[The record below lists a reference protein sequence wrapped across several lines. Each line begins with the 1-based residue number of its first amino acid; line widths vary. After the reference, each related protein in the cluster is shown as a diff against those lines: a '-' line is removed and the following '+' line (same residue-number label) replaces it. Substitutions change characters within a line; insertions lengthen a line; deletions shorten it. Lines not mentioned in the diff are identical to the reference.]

1 MMREKNKFII
11 AILVAVFSLSACGDR
26 AAKEVIVP
34 PPPTCTDD
42 PTMDA
47 CDPDR
52 DGLSNADEINTHMT
66 NPNIADTDGDGL
78 EDGEEVNNIDDIDTV
93 LVPNRVSRPLDPC
106 DPNLNTPTCDRDN
119 DGLTNGY
126 ELNTS
131 HTDPLVPDTDGDGLK
146 DGEEVN
152 AKDDSTTTQEPQGI
166 TDPLNSCD
174 PSRDPLY
181 RDYNH
186 SNTMW
191 QEANCDGD
199 AYLNG
204 TEDNISLLPH
214 ETYLSDPYDASDS
227 CFAKKSSNDP
237 CEQGENFFI
246 MCDIVAKDGKTWGDR
261 NIGAC
266 RPCETQTDTL
276 CYGDLFQWGRG
287 ADGHEKRVNLDT
299 QDLNP
304 TIFPY
309 TGSSLHEIA
318 NKGDFDWM
326 NSNSTEE
333 KSAFVA
339 ERTAS
344 WALETGNPVCPEGWY
359 IPSKSELKALM
370 DSEGIKNGATA
381 FASSLKLGLAGARSA
396 KSSAVESEGLV
407 GYVWSRDSD
416 GVDTGGSGNTAYS
429 FTYDGIATFSRPYKA
444 EGHSVRCIKN

>member
-1 MMREKNKFII
+1 MMVNKYKILI
-11 AILVAVFSLSACGDR
+11 VILVGVFSLNACGDR
-26 AAKEVIVP
+26 AAKEVIL
-34 PPPTCTDD
+34 PTCTDD
-42 PTMDA
+42 PTMDM

-52 DGLSNADEINTHMT
+52 DGLTNAEEVLRYLTDPQ
-66 NPNIADTDGDGL
+66 NPDTDGDGL

-93 LVPNRVSRPLDPC
+93 LVPTRVSRPLDPC
-106 DPNLNTPTCDRDN
+106 DPNLDSPICDRDN
-119 DGLTNGY
+119 DGLLNGY

-131 HTDPLVPDTDGDGLK
+131 HTDPLQADTDGDGLE

-152 AKDDSTTTQEPQGI
+152 NIDDQDTVQVPNGTS
-166 TDPLNSCD
+166 DPLNSCD
-174 PSRDPLY
+174 PSRPALF
-181 RDYNH
+181 RDYNN
-186 SNTMW
+186 SNIMW
-191 QEANCDGD
+191 QVANCDGD
-199 AYLNG
+199 AYVNG

-214 ETYLSDPYDASDS
+214 ETYLSDPYDANVS

-237 CEQGENFFI
+237 CAQGENFFV
-246 MCDIVAKDGKTWGDR
+246 MCDIKAKDGKTWGDR

-266 RPCETQTDTL
+266 RPCESQTDSL

-287 ADGHEKRVNLDT
+287 ADGHEKRVNT
-299 QDLNP
+299 EVQDLNP
-304 TIFPY
+304 LVFPY
-309 TGSSLHEIA
+309 IGSSLHEIA
-318 NKGDFDWM
+318 NKGDFDWL

-344 WALETGNPVCPEGWY
+344 WGQKVDNPACPQGWY
-359 IPSKSELKALM
+359 VPSKAELQSLM
-370 DSEGIKNGATA
+370 DSEGIIDGATA

-396 KSSAVESEGLV
+396 KSSTIESTGKV

-416 GVDTGGSGNTAYS
+416 GLGAVGAGNTAYS